1 MSAESN
7 NGPSDRISWLAGKDV
22 GMAMISPT
30 KDDPDG
36 AVALLRELNATLEK
50 DGVRRRLD
58 KLIDDGDESVRLI
71 QAGRYEFFLYASGKK
86 TCAFDEI
93 TKEMSSDTKQRI
105 LAYATTSAAEDPRLE
120 GGFNYQF
127 GNFSLIVSYGRVPA
141 QAPHIDVV
149 NPNHQF
155 GLIVTDGVQGTLVPE
170 KLETRVGN
178 VDDLLAIWEN
188 LAAEFGLELPTKL
201 AIALRADS
209 TVRKLVAS
217 FGDVLLPQKNFDHMV
232 GCPSLSAGSIL
243 SLPGNQVHGAPGII
257 DDDSFRAIIFFS
269 AWPTGTI
276 AVDAYD
282 ADTQYTG
289 SLLSGHIVDLLW
301 CQPNI
306 GYNERLFL
314 LHILERYVTESPVPD
329 IALHFPEGDLS
340 NFIRAVELSQFP
352 TERDAFLR
360 STARNK
366 RFCRQHEQY
375 VEDERLDTEID
386 LGSLER
392 LSVRD
397 LVTKW
402 RGQEY
407 RLAICSRGDGSV
419 LLHYPSCKDKDT
431 GFECFEGADDG
442 ERFTL
447 TMDDPAGKRLFDG
460 TNGVLLDAWQRPVR
474 CFRKRTSEPKPS
486 SPSGKPAPGPV
497 RMSSRKQ
504 AVAKR
509 KYDTNITLT
518 AIDSPDTSDPAPTGI
533 KTRLRAKSVGVQ
545 EDSEKSSDATEIIN
559 VEKSKRAPETP
570 AAKPAPKPADTSAP
584 VPMISL
590 QPRTTRLRA
599 KSVGVQE
606 GSDKSSDVT
615 DATNVEAFP
624 GGVAEPFPPGGIF
637 PGIGGSFDSLAAG
650 ERGGPAASLQSRQG
664 SAGAD
669 RKPSSQ
675 KQKAR
680 CAVKGCPKQ
689 SQGGRFNFRCA
700 AHFRLFNEEGS
711 KASSSVEKAPARGRR
726 GRRRCSVPG
735 CPKRSQVG
743 QYNFMCVAHFRL
755 HNEEEQ
761 GGRSSRAGTLFSSRA
776 GGGSIEKPQV
786 ESESFPEKLKGPG
799 SKVLEIYDVREAGG
813 RTVKGC
819 SVPGC
824 QKQSRGLRCRGMC
837 QRHFIEGGGKQA
849 GGTNAIGGLE
859 ANNDLSDSSL
869 ASGDVG
875 GRSRSRSRSPRKR
888 NDATGIADWRWC
900 RVDGCPKQSQGG
912 RCGYM
917 CAAHYNESRGEKKR
931 TPEKPSKPSAQPP
944 EIPAVEERTGP
955 PSSKKRRLHHRA
967 AGTSQCGRCDACMV
981 EDCGACTHCKDMK
994 RFGGPGKLKNRC
1006 KHRPMCEVRGL
1017 K

>member
-7 NGPSDRISWLAGKDV
+7 NSPSDRISWLGGKDV

-36 AVALLRELNATLEK
+36 AVALLRELNVTLEK

-93 TKEMSSDTKQRI
+93 TKEMPSDTKQRI

-155 GLIVTDGVQGTLVPE
+155 GLIVTDGAQGTLVPE
-170 KLETRVGN
+170 KLETRVSN
-178 VDDLLAIWEN
+178 VDDLLAIWEK

-232 GCPSLSAGSIL
+232 GCPTLSAGSIL

-474 CFRKRTSEPKPS
+474 CFRKRTTSKPKPS

-497 RMSSRKQ
+497 RMSPRKQ

-509 KYDTNITLT
+509 KYDPNITLT
-518 AIDSPDTSDPAPTGI
+518 AINSPDTSAPAPTGI

-545 EDSEKSSDATEIIN
+545 EDSDKSSDVTDAIN
-559 VEKSKRAPETP
+559 VEETKRAPETP

-584 VPMISL
+584 PMLSL
-590 QPRTTRLRA
+590 QPRTTR
-599 KSVGVQE
+599 
-606 GSDKSSDVT
+606 
-615 DATNVEAFP
+615 
-624 GGVAEPFPPGGIF
+624 
-637 PGIGGSFDSLAAG
+637 
-650 ERGGPAASLQSRQG
+650 
-664 SAGAD
+664 
-669 RKPSSQ
+669 
-675 KQKAR
+675 
-680 CAVKGCPKQ
+680 
-689 SQGGRFNFRCA
+689 
-700 AHFRLFNEEGS
+700 
-711 KASSSVEKAPARGRR
+711 
-726 GRRRCSVPG
+726 
-735 CPKRSQVG
+735 
-743 QYNFMCVAHFRL
+743 
-755 HNEEEQ
+755 
-761 GGRSSRAGTLFSSRA
+761 
-776 GGGSIEKPQV
+776 
-786 ESESFPEKLKGPG
+786 KLKGPG
-799 SKVLEIYDVREAGG
+799 SNVLEIYDVREAGG
-813 RTVKGC
+813 RTVKSC
-819 SVPGC
+819 SVLGC

-849 GGTNAIGGLE
+849 GGANAIGGLE
-859 ANNDLSDSSL
+859 ANNDLSVSSL
-869 ASGDVG
+869 ASGGVG
-875 GRSRSRSRSPRKR
+875 GRSRSRSRIPRKR
-888 NDATGIADWRWC
+888 NDAAGITDWRWC
-900 RVDGCPKQSQGG
+900 RVDGCSKQSQGG
-912 RCGYM
+912 RSGYM
-917 CAAHYNESRGEKKR
+917 CAAHYNESRGENKR

-944 EIPAVEERTGP
+944 EVPAVEEKTGP
-955 PSSKKRRLHHRA
+955 PTSKKRRLHHRA

-1017 K
+1017 KKNTYLGT

>member
-7 NGPSDRISWLAGKDV
+7 NSPSDRISWLGGKDV

-36 AVALLRELNATLEK
+36 AVALLRELNVTLEK

-93 TKEMSSDTKQRI
+93 TKEMPSDTKQRI

-155 GLIVTDGVQGTLVPE
+155 GLIVTDGAQGTLVPE
-170 KLETRVGN
+170 KLETRVSN
-178 VDDLLAIWEN
+178 VDDLLAIWEK

-407 RLAICSRGDGSV
+407 RLAIYSRGDGSV

-447 TMDDPAGKRLFDG
+447 TMDDPSGKRLFGG

-474 CFRKRTSEPKPS
+474 CFRKRTTSEPKPS

-518 AIDSPDTSDPAPTGI
+518 AIDSPDTSAPAPTGI

-545 EDSEKSSDATEIIN
+545 EDSDKSSDVTDAIN
-559 VEKSKRAPETP
+559 VEETKRAPETL

-584 VPMISL
+584 PMLSL
-590 QPRTTRLRA
+590 QPRTTR
-599 KSVGVQE
+599 
-606 GSDKSSDVT
+606 
-615 DATNVEAFP
+615 
-624 GGVAEPFPPGGIF
+624 
-637 PGIGGSFDSLAAG
+637 
-650 ERGGPAASLQSRQG
+650 
-664 SAGAD
+664 
-669 RKPSSQ
+669 
-675 KQKAR
+675 
-680 CAVKGCPKQ
+680 
-689 SQGGRFNFRCA
+689 
-700 AHFRLFNEEGS
+700 
-711 KASSSVEKAPARGRR
+711 
-726 GRRRCSVPG
+726 
-735 CPKRSQVG
+735 
-743 QYNFMCVAHFRL
+743 
-755 HNEEEQ
+755 
-761 GGRSSRAGTLFSSRA
+761 
-776 GGGSIEKPQV
+776 
-786 ESESFPEKLKGPG
+786 KLKGPG

-813 RTVKGC
+813 RTVKSC
-819 SVPGC
+819 SVLGC

-837 QRHFIEGGGKQA
+837 QRHFIEGGGKQT
-849 GGTNAIGGLE
+849 GGANAIGGLE
-859 ANNDLSDSSL
+859 ANNDLSVSSL
-869 ASGDVG
+869 ASGGVG

-888 NDATGIADWRWC
+888 NDAAGIADWRWC
-900 RVDGCPKQSQGG
+900 RVDGCSKQSQGG
-912 RCGYM
+912 RSGYM

-944 EIPAVEERTGP
+944 EVPAVEEKTGP
-955 PSSKKRRLHHRA
+955 PTSKKRRLHHRA

-1017 K
+1017 KKITYLGT

>member
-7 NGPSDRISWLAGKDV
+7 DSPSDRISWLGGKHV

-50 DGVRRRLD
+50 DGVRQRLD

-86 TCAFDEI
+86 TSAFDEI
-93 TKEMSSDTKQRI
+93 AKEMPSDTKQRI
-105 LAYATTSAAEDPRLE
+105 VTYATTSAAEDPRLE

-149 NPNHQF
+149 KPNHQF

-170 KLETRVGN
+170 KLETRVRN
-178 VDDLLAIWEN
+178 VDDLLAIWQN
-188 LAAEFGLELPTKL
+188 LGAEFGLELPTKL

-232 GCPSLSAGSIL
+232 GCPSLLAGSIL
-243 SLPGNQVHGAPGII
+243 SLPGNQVHGAPGIT
-257 DDDSFRAIIFFS
+257 DDNSFRAIIFFS

-289 SLLSGHIVDLLW
+289 SLLTGHIVDLLW

-314 LHILERYVTESPVPD
+314 LHLLERYVTESPVPD
-329 IALHFPEGDLS
+329 VALHFPEGDLS
-340 NFIRAVELSQFP
+340 NFILAVERSQFP

-366 RFCRQHEQY
+366 RFCCQHEQY

-407 RLAICSRGDGSV
+407 QLAIYSRGDGSV
-419 LLHYPSCKDKDT
+419 LLHYPGCKDKDT
-431 GFECFEGADDG
+431 GLGCFEGADDG

-474 CFRKRTSEPKPS
+474 CFRKRTGKPKPS
-486 SPSGKPAPGPV
+486 LPSGKPAPIPV
-497 RMSSRKQ
+497 RMSSRRQ
-504 AVAKR
+504 TAAKR
-509 KYDTNITLT
+509 KYDPNITPT
-518 AIDSPDTSDPAPTGI
+518 AIDSPDTSAPAPTGM

-545 EDSEKSSDATEIIN
+545 ENSDKSSDATEIIIDG
-559 VEKSKRAPETP
+559 ETKRAPEKP
-570 AAKPAPKPADTSAP
+570 VAKPATKPADTSAP
-584 VPMISL
+584 APVITL
-590 QPRTTRLRA
+590 QPRTTRLRV
-599 KSVGVQE
+599 KSGGVQE
-606 GSDKSSDVT
+606 D
-615 DATNVEAFP
+615 
-624 GGVAEPFPPGGIF
+624 
-637 PGIGGSFDSLAAG
+637 
-650 ERGGPAASLQSRQG
+650 
-664 SAGAD
+664 
-669 RKPSSQ
+669 
-675 KQKAR
+675 
-680 CAVKGCPKQ
+680 
-689 SQGGRFNFRCA
+689 
-700 AHFRLFNEEGS
+700 
-711 KASSSVEKAPARGRR
+711 
-726 GRRRCSVPG
+726 
-735 CPKRSQVG
+735 
-743 QYNFMCVAHFRL
+743 FRL
-755 HNEEEQ
+755 HNDEEK
-761 GGRSSRAGTLFSSRA
+761 GGSSSRAGTSSRA
-776 GGGSIEKPQV
+776 GGSSIEKPQV
-786 ESESFPEKLKGPG
+786 DSESFPEKLKGPG
-799 SKVLEIYDVREAGG
+799 SKVMEVYDVREAEG
-813 RTVKGC
+813 RTVKSC

-824 QKQSRGLRCRGMC
+824 QKQSRGLRCHGMC
-837 QRHFIEGGGKQA
+837 QRHFNEGDGKQTPPPAAAA
-849 GGTNAIGGLE
+849 GEANAIGGLE
-859 ANNDLSDSSL
+859 ANNDLSISSL

-875 GRSRSRSRSPRKR
+875 GRSRSRSRGRRKR
-888 NDATGIADWRWC
+888 NGATGIADWRWC
-900 RVDGCPKQSQGG
+900 LVDGCPKQSQGG
-912 RCGYM
+912 RCYYM
-917 CAAHYNESRGEKKR
+917 CAEHYNESRGEKKR
-931 TPEKPSKPSAQPP
+931 APKKPSAKPP
-944 EIPAVEERTGP
+944 EVPAIIEVKMGP
-955 PSSKKRRLHHRA
+955 PPSKKRRLHPRA

-981 EDCGACTHCKDMK
+981 EDCGACTYCKDMK

-1006 KHRPMCEVRGL
+1006 KHRPTCEVKGCEI
-1017 K
+1017 